1 MGPWYFSASAFSV
14 IWRSWAPLSS
24 EACVSLCAWWHRDNQ
39 ILIFYL
45 QNNHSECICWPNF
58 LYPLHSPVFFTLCTP
73 FFILYLPSPQ
83 GNPSFSSSPVPLP
96 HPSFSP
102 SPLFSN
108 SGLTD
113 WQYFISLQVYTI
125 ARQYFCTW
133 HGYH

>member
-1 MGPWYFSASAFSV
+1 MSWDHGIFQLQLSVSFDGPELPCQVRPVCHCVLDDTVITKSWYFTYKTTIRSV
-14 IWRSWAPLSS
+14 F
-24 EACVSLCAWWHRDNQ
+24 VG
-39 ILIFYL
+39 LI
-45 QNNHSECICWPNF
+45 
-58 LYPLHSPVFFTLCTP
+58 FFTLCTP